1 MIFDPLS
8 VRSFRNGAGIARD
21 RDMCWVSGIRK
32 DVEAVRKEYLRKLGV
47 RDREKRR
54 EEEASKRNFQERKE
68 RVLREVEEKGS

>member
-1 MIFDPLS
+1 
-8 VRSFRNGAGIARD
+8 
-21 RDMCWVSGIRK
+21 MCWVSGIRK